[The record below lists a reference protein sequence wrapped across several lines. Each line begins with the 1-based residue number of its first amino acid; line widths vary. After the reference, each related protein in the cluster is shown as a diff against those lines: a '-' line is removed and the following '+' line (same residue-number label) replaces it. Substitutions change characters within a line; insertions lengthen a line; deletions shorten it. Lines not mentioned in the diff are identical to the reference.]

1 MHVTVP
7 HQRRFNN
14 NQHVITGGCI
24 CNNTWPSI
32 AMLRTL
38 GTIPPHFFSMQYIRA
53 VTQARVTRQ
62 KYYRY
67 TLAETSSHHIL
78 PCVDSMQP
86 HQ

>member
-38 GTIPPHFFSMQYIRA
+38 GTIPQSASALQSCSVMVMAYIIG
-53 VTQARVTRQ
+53 
-62 KYYRY
+62 Y
-67 TLAETSSHHIL
+67 TLLFTVLVVPES
-78 PCVDSMQP
+78 V
-86 HQ
+86 